1 MTIYSLYY
9 YYPHE
14 EPHQCG
20 FFDDYH
26 LAKVN
31 MMLLE
36 ESFALVEKSTGLK
49 GPKIDIEQYNLNDTF
64 EVDQRIEINKKTI
77 EYYKR

>member
-1 MTIYSLYY
+1 MTIYSLYF

-20 FFDDYH
+20 LFDEYH

-36 ESFALVEKSTGLK
+36 ESFALVEKSTGIK
-49 GPKIDIEQYNLNDTF
+49 GPKIDIEEYTLNDNF
-64 EVDQRIEINKKTI
+64 EVGQMIQINEKKI
-77 EYYKR
+77 KYYKR